1 MLVNNIFSPIS
12 WARNAF
18 ALAPGAYAPAFM
30 LKPGPQ
36 AKPDRELMKPFL
48 VSDRSRIFGLH
59 SLGFVVVTIAAY
71 FSAVV
76 TLSYAMNRFGTVR
89 SAALIGL
96 AVGYLLNGIFGYA
109 WARKANSISRSV
121 VYVATQIGIGGT
133 LLFLAT
139 SPVIMFAML
148 PVVGQAVVLLPRR
161 LMFAACGTMLAVL
174 VVPLSIF
181 SGWRPASVLGA
192 FFLVGI
198 LFVVV
203 ITELA
208 VKEQRAK
215 REVERLV
222 SELKDANDQLRQYA
236 DQVEELA
243 TLKERNRLAREIHD
257 SLGHYLTVVIVQI
270 EAAMAVFEKDRE
282 GSLDVLRKA
291 QGLAQQ
297 GLADVRRSVVAL
309 RASPTEAR
317 SLIDSLN
324 ALIDE
329 CRISGLQ
336 TEFQLVGTPRD
347 LSPSAELALYRAAQE
362 ALTNVR
368 RHSQASVA
376 TVTLNYSTDSVW
388 LKVHDDGIGATE
400 LTKGFGLVGMH
411 ERVQNLGGE
420 VRITTAANQGFT
432 LEVNLPG

>member
-1 MLVNNIFSPIS
+1 
-12 WARNAF
+12 
-18 ALAPGAYAPAFM
+18 
-30 LKPGPQ
+30 
-36 AKPDRELMKPFL
+36 MKPLL
-48 VSDRSRIFGLH
+48 VSDRSRILGLH
-59 SLGFVVVTIAAY
+59 SLGFLVVTLAAY

-76 TLSYAMNRFGTVR
+76 TLSYAMNRFGTTR
-89 SAALIGL
+89 AALLIGL
-96 AVGYLLNGIFGYA
+96 AVAYLANGVFGYA
-109 WARKANSISRSV
+109 WARKANSIKQSI
-121 VYVATQIGIGGT
+121 VYVAAQIAIGGT

-161 LMFAACGTMLAVL
+161 LLFAACGTMLLVL
-174 VVPLSIF
+174 VIPLAIF

-198 LFVVV
+198 VFVVM

-222 SELKDANDQLRQYA
+222 SELKDANDKLRQYA

-270 EAAMAVFEKDRE
+270 EAAMAVFERDRE

-291 QGLAQQ
+291 QGLAQK
-297 GLADVRRSVVAL
+297 GLADVRRSVGAL
-309 RASPTEAR
+309 RAAPAETR
-317 SLIDSLN
+317 SLIESMN
-324 ALIDE
+324 NLIEE
-329 CRISGLQ
+329 CRVSGLP
-336 TEFQLVGTPRD
+336 TEFQLVGTPRN

-368 RHSQASVA
+368 RHSQARAA
-376 TVTLNYSTDSVW
+376 TVTLTYSTDSVW
-388 LKVHDDGIGATE
+388 LKVHDDGVGATE
-400 LTKGFGLVGMH
+400 LTKGFGLIGMH

-432 LEVNLPG
+432 LEVSLPG

>member
-1 MLVNNIFSPIS
+1 
-12 WARNAF
+12 
-18 ALAPGAYAPAFM
+18 
-30 LKPGPQ
+30 
-36 AKPDRELMKPFL
+36 MKPFL

-59 SLGFVVVTIAAY
+59 SLGFLVVTIAAY

-76 TLSYAMNRFGTVR
+76 TLSYAMNRFGTVT

-198 LFVVV
+198 VFVVV

-309 RASPTEAR
+309 RASPTETR

-329 CRISGLQ
+329 CRVSGLQ
-336 TEFQLVGTPRD
+336 TEFQLVGTPRN

-376 TVTLNYSTDSVW
+376 TVTLNYSTESVW